1 MVADLFDPFDSRVGP
16 TKAQQEA
23 WEARKFGTLESLR
36 PMSREECDQA
46 IDKIAQGI
54 DDEQTRRYLEA
65 NRIRQPII
73 TPASR
78 TQRFGGKQGRPRVK
92 IDSARVKARYL
103 AGQTVKQIAEHEY
116 LHPDTVRGHLKYL
129 KIYDPS
135 RDKTGGKGVSR
146 NRQEKCPKG
155 HSMDDAYVTTDKKTG
170 REKRD
175 CRTCKL
181 KRNEESRQRRRSR
194 ARLTNGE
201 AASDG

>member
-78 TQRFGGKQGRPRVK
+78 T
-92 IDSARVKARYL
+92 AL
-103 AGQTVKQIAEHEY
+103 
-116 LHPDTVRGHLKYL
+116 
-129 KIYDPS
+129 
-135 RDKTGGKGVSR
+135 
-146 NRQEKCPKG
+146 
-155 HSMDDAYVTTDKKTG
+155 
-170 REKRD
+170 
-175 CRTCKL
+175 
-181 KRNEESRQRRRSR
+181 ESRSTPLGL
-194 ARLTNGE
+194 RLGT
-201 AASDG
+201 SLVRP